1 MNRKL
6 ILKKI
11 AKISFLI
18 VRMLVL
24 PTETVFLAGIVVLL
38 GFGISF
44 IKGVPVEISIAPFS
58 KTVGY
63 FFVAI
68 ALSALLG
75 VVTKAV
81 PGIWTAAK
89 GGHRL
94 IHKLPWKK
102 RAKKEPEADYKYR
115 PIEGYLVAG
124 PERKDINE

>member
-75 VVTKAV
+75 VVTRMIPSV
-81 PGIWTAAK
+81 WTAAK
-89 GGHRL
+89 RSNRVL
-94 IHKLPWKK
+94 LLTWHKIPWK
-102 RAKKEPEADYKYR
+102 RNRKEKSPEEYSKYI
-115 PIEGYLVAG
+115 PAEGG
-124 PERKDINE
+124 Q